1 MTQKEFDKEKELLA
15 KLRELN
21 ELLESFNKNENSQ
34 SDKEES
40 SLISSKI
47 EERIPRK

>member
-21 ELLESFNKNENSQ
+21 ELLESFNKNENS
-34 SDKEES
+34 
-40 SLISSKI
+40 
-47 EERIPRK
+47 